1 MLSCSLREVLQPLCQ
16 FLKTFVN
23 YFYLFDFKEFYF
35 KNEHS

>member
-1 MLSCSLREVLQPLCQ
+1 LQPLCQ
-16 FLKTFVN
+16 FLKALVN